1 MVLLSCCWD
10 LIYPER
16 ITVVPT
22 FSDISL
28 LRGRGARWS
37 GYPGTEVGDVDVGG
51 GGGGGAG
58 VEEVR

>member
-1 MVLLSCCWD
+1 MPREPRALLSF
-10 LIYPER
+10 
-16 ITVVPT
+16 PT